1 MMCDCYPFRCYWFL
15 RGVIPRSRNPSVASE
30 GIGDSGSEVKSAFF
44 DFDVTKAKKIAARHR
59 SSKAF
64 GPFRPPTEQFRM
76 LFYATRRRQIL
87 I

>member
-59 SSKAF
+59 VQKPLAPSDHPQNNFVCFSTLLAVVKF
-64 GPFRPPTEQFRM
+64 
-76 LFYATRRRQIL
+76 
-87 I
+87 